1 MDINK
6 VKEFLK
12 RKSLEVIATSVL
24 LIVFA
29 LTVGIICFNKADREL
44 HISEGGVPL
53 SGAENVYNATFFVN
67 RGIGSSGSYQANNYL
82 RVGSGYFKRANGVNL
97 QDVSSIDFNG
107 PDCSYLLQEDEL
119 VVWDKIQKVSG
130 RFFVLGHIEKN
141 PEFVHVKKNE
151 LTFASVSAMAAAD
164 LSVGSEV
171 FTEGYYAAND
181 GGGAEYVI
189 VDSLKSATNKVGI
202 VALNDGKYAELKLG
216 DTITLKQFGA
226 VGDGVIDDTEAINN
240 AVSCAKGR
248 LLIVPNGTYVV
259 SSVINVPSNFHMAGQ
274 GDSSKFIAAPDYGVG
289 KDFFRARS
297 QKNITIEQICIDGNS
312 AYNSHEKGHSAVD
325 GIHMFDIWN
334 CSNVH
339 VKNCTFQNN
348 VYVAIRIVGESS
360 NLSFTN
366 NMFSQV
372 DCGVITLGG
381 GNMDGITVKDNY
393 FDGHQNSEPISLYGQ
408 GNVKNVVIDHNTVLN
423 KTFGSAIFVGNGGK
437 YETVQI
443 TNNYLSKDANG
454 IVCTD
459 VTNLI
464 ISGNVAED
472 TSSGSGIKLVNCSN
486 ADVFSNTV
494 ARTAQ
499 NGFYI
504 KGCTNISVYQNLI
517 SDCGYVNND
526 YFPMDVRGDCSNV
539 SIYSNRF
546 ERTDNALHEI
556 FVACRSTGSVSFSK
570 NEYVN
575 CRVWLGKE
583 SSGVNIREA
592 GVAIKNDSKSNSVE
606 KISSLEQEEVE
617 TINPGAGALEETVP
631 GAQEETTPEMP
642 AIEDFNQGADNALD
656 QGDFGENT
664 ENLDEGESEHEEY
677 EPEE

>member
-12 RKSLEVIATSVL
+12 RRSLEVIATSVL
-24 LIVFA
+24 LVVFA
-29 LTVGIICFNKADREL
+29 LTVGIICFNRADREL
-44 HISEGGVPL
+44 HIAEGGVPL
-53 SGAENVYNATFFVN
+53 SGAEDVYNATFFVN
-67 RGIGSSGSYQANNYL
+67 RGIGGSGSYQANNYL
-82 RVGSGYFKRANGVNL
+82 RVGSGFFKRANGINL
-97 QDVSSIDFNG
+97 QDVSNIEFYG
-107 PDCSYLLQEDEL
+107 PDCAYLLHDDEL

-130 RFFVLGHIEKN
+130 RFFVLGHIEKD
-141 PEFVHVKKNE
+141 PGFIHAKKE
-151 LTFASVSAMAAAD
+151 GLVFPSVSDMAAAD
-164 LSVGSEV
+164 LTVGSEV
-171 FTEGYYAAND
+171 STEGYFAAND

-189 VDSLKSATNKVGI
+189 VDALKNAANKVGI
-202 VALNDGKYAELKLG
+202 IALNNGKYAELKLG

-226 VGDGVIDDTEAINN
+226 VGDGATDDTEAINN
-240 AVSCAKGR
+240 AVSCARGR
-248 LLIVPNGTYVV
+248 LLVVPEGTYVV
-259 SSVINVPSNFHMAGQ
+259 SSVIKLPSNFHMAGK
-274 GDSSKFIAAPDYGVG
+274 GESSKFIAAPGYAVG

-297 QKNITIEQICIDGNS
+297 VKNITIEQVCVDGNS
-312 AYNSHEKGHSAVD
+312 AYNTREKGHSAVD
-325 GIHMFDIWN
+325 GIHMLDIWN

-348 VYVAIRIVGESS
+348 VYVAIRIIGDSA

-366 NMFSQV
+366 NMFTQV

-423 KTFGSAIFVGNGGK
+423 KTYGSGIFVGNGGK
-437 YETVQI
+437 YDTVQI

-472 TSSGSGIKLVNCSN
+472 TSSGSGIKLVNCKN
-486 ADVFSNTV
+486 GEVYKNTV

-499 NGFYI
+499 NGFFI
-504 KGCTNISVYQNLI
+504 KGCTDISVYQNLI

-526 YFPMDVRGDCSNV
+526 YFPMDVRGDCNNV

-583 SSGVNIREA
+583 SSGVNVREA
-592 GVAIKNDSKSNSVE
+592 NVSIRNDSKSNAVE
-606 KISSLEQEEVE
+606 KVTSPETEEIE
-617 TINPGAGALEETVP
+617 AINPGADALEEVP
-631 GAQEETTPEMP
+631 ATQEETTPEIP
-642 AIEDFNQGADNALD
+642 AIEDFNQNADNVLD
-656 QGDFGENT
+656 QGDLGENT
-664 ENLDEGESEHEEY
+664 ENLDEGESGQEEY
-677 EPEE
+677 TPEE